1 MTIPL
6 SAAQRRLW
14 VLAELRPD
22 DPFYSIPFAVDL
34 SGELDVPALERAVAE
49 VVRRHPP
56 LRSSI
61 ERDATGELVHR
72 VHPAGPVSIPVVE
85 PGIED
90 RFAAEPFD
98 LADGPLFRTALVRYG
113 PRSHRLL
120 VNVHHIVFDG
130 PSLHLFMAELTA
142 SYEGK
147 PLPELPLS
155 YADCLRSQ
163 PSPSVR
169 YWTER
174 LAGAPETVDLPLDRP
189 RPAAS
194 EHRLAR
200 HSRLLPQEILDPLA
214 VLARRNR
221 ATMFMVTKAAC
232 DVLLRQHGATDV
244 LIGVPLA
251 GRDTAE
257 AAGLIGYLT
266 RPVVLR
272 TTLSDEHAFTDV
284 LRLVRE
290 DVLDAHT
297 HGELP
302 FDAVLPALGVARDPS
317 YDPFHQVIFGY
328 VGRLPVTGAGGV
340 EFRAS
345 YLTVPTTAVE
355 LEVTV
360 HETDGGL
367 RADFDYRAD
376 LFEPVTIERMA
387 ARLETILRRAGADPL
402 TRVAELIL
410 PDGAEYEQ
418 AVVTWND
425 TRADYPSGRGIHEL
439 VEDQAERTPDAVAV
453 EDGGRK
459 WTYRELEERANQV
472 AHQLHALGIAPETP
486 VGVSLPRTAE
496 LLAVLLGIFKAGG
509 VYLPLERSL
518 PVNRLRAMVED
529 AAPAV
534 ILADDPSI
542 ESTVDFGVPVV
553 HPAGGGPAERVRYP
567 VEAGNAAYI
576 LYTSGSTG
584 GPKGVV
590 LEHRNLNNLLTWA
603 HRELGTAAF
612 ASVPFISSLSFDV
625 SMWEIFTTLTCGG
638 TVLIA
643 EDAFDLRAG
652 TPVSLLTA
660 VPSIHAELLKL
671 GGVPSSARTIVSNGE
686 VLPPSVLADLAGLG
700 TADTIYNMYAPT
712 ETTTFSL
719 FNVVRPGEPI
729 PLGRPMA
736 NTMAYV
742 LDARLRPVPPG
753 VVGQLHLGGAG
764 ITRGYLNKPSL
775 TADRFL
781 PDPFTTEPGQ
791 RMYATGDLVRHGP
804 DGRVLFV
811 GRVDHQVKLR
821 GARIELGEVEA
832 ALRTHPAVGEACAVV
847 LRGSTDSLA
856 AAVVARGEV
865 DPAALRDHLRE
876 LLPGYMVPDRIT
888 LAGALPLLPS
898 GKLDRKRI
906 TQDLAAEPVAVDE
919 DPPAGE
925 VERRVAEAWTAVLG
939 QPVGANRNFFEAGG
953 NSLALITLR
962 ERLRADLGKP
972 VRTVELFRHPTIR
985 AMAAFLANG
994 DGETERPD
1002 LTGRVRARRAAI
1014 ARRRTA
1020 ERR

>member
-22 DPFYSIPFAVDL
+22 DPFYSIPFAIDL
-34 SGELDVPALERAVAE
+34 TGELDVPALERAVTE
-49 VVRRHPP
+49 IVRRHPP

-61 ERDATGELVHR
+61 RRDATGELAHV
-72 VHPAGPVSIPVVE
+72 VHPAGPVTIPLAE

-98 LADGPLFRTALVRYG
+98 LANGPLFRTALVRYG
-113 PRSHRLL
+113 PHAHRLL

-130 PSLHLFMAELTA
+130 PSLHLFTAELTA
-142 SYEGK
+142 LYRGRE
-147 PLPELPLS
+147 LPELPMT
-155 YADCLRSQ
+155 YAECLRAQ
-163 PSPSVR
+163 PPASVR
-169 YWTER
+169 YWTDR
-174 LAGAPETVDLPLDRP
+174 LSGAPEAMELPLRCA
-189 RPAAS
+189 RPATS

-200 HSRLLPQEILDPLA
+200 HSRLLPREVVDPL
-214 VLARRNR
+214 VVFARRKR
-221 ATMFMVTKAAC
+221 ATAFMVTKAAC
-232 DVLLRQHGATDV
+232 DLLLRQHGAHDV

-251 GRDTAE
+251 GRDSAE
-257 AAGLIGYLT
+257 SAGLIGYLT

-272 TTLSDEHAFTDV
+272 TVLSDEFTFTDV
-284 LRLVRE
+284 LGLVRE

-328 VGRLPVTGAGGV
+328 VGKLPVEVAAGV
-340 EFRAS
+340 EFRAA

-355 LEVTV
+355 LEITV

-367 RADFDYRAD
+367 RADFDYRED
-376 LFEPVTIERMA
+376 LFDPETIEAMA

-402 TRVAELIL
+402 ATVGELIL
-410 PDGAEYEQ
+410 PDEAEYRQ
-418 AVVTWND
+418 AVVTWNS
-425 TRADYPSGRGIHEL
+425 TRADYPAGRGIHEL
-439 VEDQAERTPDAVAV
+439 VEDQADRTPDAIAV
-453 EDGGRK
+453 VDGDRK
-459 WTYRELEERANQV
+459 WTYRELDERANQV
-472 AHQLHALGIAPETP
+472 AHQLNALGVGPEAA

-496 LLAVLLGIFKAGG
+496 LLTVLLGVFKAGG
-509 VYLPLERSL
+509 VYLPLERNL
-518 PVNRLRAMVED
+518 PVQRLRAMVED
-529 AAPAV
+529 AAPVV
-534 ILADDPSI
+534 ILAD
-542 ESTVDFGVPVV
+542 ESTVDMGPPVV
-553 HPAGGGPAERVRYP
+553 PPATGGPVDRVRYP

-590 LEHRNLNNLLTWA
+590 LEHRNLTNLLTWA

-643 EDAFDLRAG
+643 EDAFGLREH

-671 GGVPSSARTIVSNGE
+671 GAVPASARTIVSNGE
-686 VLPPSVLADLAGLG
+686 VLPPSVLAGLAGLG

-719 FNVVRPGEPI
+719 FNVVRPGESI
-729 PLGRPMA
+729 PLGRPMD

-742 LDARLRPVPPG
+742 LDAHLRPVPPG

-781 PDPFTTEPGQ
+781 PDPFTDEPGR
-791 RMYATGDLVRHGP
+791 RMYATGDLVRHAP

-811 GRVDHQVKLR
+811 GRADHQVKLR

-832 ALRTHPAVGEACAVV
+832 ALCAHPAVSEACAVV
-847 LRGSTDSLA
+847 LRGGTDSLA
-856 AAVVARGEV
+856 AAV
-865 DPAALRDHLRE
+865 ALRAGEPAEPAGLRAHLRE

-888 LAGALPLLPS
+888 IADALPLLPS

-906 TQDLAAEPVAVDE
+906 TQDLAAEPVAVEE
-919 DPPAGE
+919 DPPASE
-925 VERRVAEAWTAVLG
+925 AEDRVAAAWAAVLG
-939 QPVGANRNFFEAGG
+939 HPVGVNRNFFEAGG

-962 ERLRADLGKP
+962 ERLREDLGRP

-994 DGETERPD
+994 DQAAVRPE
-1002 LTGRVRARRAAI
+1002 LSGRVLARRAAI
-1014 ARRRTA
+1014 TRRTA